1 MNRDKELWAIAKA
14 NEGIRTT
21 DIKGKQYSEVSQ
33 RIKAFRLV
41 HPSGCITTEIIDMD
55 NGIVTMKSS
64 VFDEQNH
71 LLGTG
76 FAQEKE
82 NSSFINKTSYIE
94 NCETS
99 AIGRAL
105 GMCGY
110 GVDVSVASAEEVQNA
125 IHNQQMDEK
134 KLGELSKAYT
144 EFRTQLTN
152 LGCDFRSDETNTW
165 ICEKAKITTQNLQA
179 LNSVELE
186 RLCKVYEGMINAK
199 VKKV

>member
-41 HPSGCITTEIIDMD
+41 HPSGCITTEIIDMN
-55 NGIVTMKSS
+55 NGIVTMKAS

>member
-21 DIKGKQYSEVSQ
+21 EIKGKQYSEVSQ

-41 HPSGCITTEIIDMD
+41 HPSGCITTEIIDMN
-55 NGIVTMKSS
+55 NGIVTMKAS

-134 KLGELSKAYT
+134 KLGELSKSYT
-144 EFRTQLTN
+144 DLRTQLTN
-152 LGCDFRSDETNTW
+152 LGCDFRSDETNEW

-199 VKKV
+199 IKKV

>member
-41 HPSGCITTEIIDMD
+41 HPSGCITTEIIDMN
-55 NGIVTMKSS
+55 NGIVTMKAS

-82 NSSFINKTSYIE
+82 NSSYINKTSYIE

-125 IHNQQMDEK
+125 INIQEEDKK
-134 KLGELSKAYT
+134 KLNELSISYT
-144 EFRTQLTN
+144 ELRTTLSN
-152 LGCDFRSDETNTW
+152 LGCDFRDDKTNKW
-165 ICEKAKITTQNLQA
+165 VCEKAKIKTQELQV
-179 LNSVELE
+179 LNTQELK
-186 RLCKVYEGMINAK
+186 RLCKVYEGLINAK

>member
-41 HPSGCITTEIIDMD
+41 HPSGCITTEIIDMN
-55 NGIVTMKSS
+55 NGIVTMKAS

-186 RLCKVYEGMINAK
+186 RLCKVYEGMTNAK

>member
-55 NGIVTMKSS
+55 NGIVTMKAS

-165 ICEKAKITTQNLQA
+165 ICEKAKITAQNLQA

>member
-55 NGIVTMKSS
+55 NGIVTMKAS

-165 ICEKAKITTQNLQA
+165 ICEKAKITTQNLHA

>member
-55 NGIVTMKSS
+55 NGIVTMKAS

-82 NSSFINKTSYIE
+82 NSSFINKTSYVE

-152 LGCDFRSDETNTW
+152 LGCDFRSDKTNTW

-199 VKKV
+199 VKEV

>member
-14 NEGIRTT
+14 NDGIRTT
-21 DIKGKQYSEVSQ
+21 DIKGKSYAEVNQ

-41 HPSGCITTEIIDMD
+41 HPSGCITTEIVELKD
-55 NGIVTMKSS
+55 GIVTMKAS
-64 VFDEQNH
+64 VFDEAMR

-76 FAQEKE
+76 YAQEKE
-82 NSSFINKTSYIE
+82 QSSYINKTSYIE

-125 IHNQQMDEK
+125 INNQQMDEK
-134 KLGELSKAYT
+134 KLGELSKTYT
-144 EFRTQLTN
+144 ELRTQLTN
-152 LGCDFRSDETNTW
+152 LGCDFRCDETNTW

-179 LNSVELE
+179 LNSEELG

>member
-21 DIKGKQYSEVSQ
+21 EIKGKSYAEVNQ

-41 HPSGCITTEIIDMD
+41 HPSGCITTEIVSME
-55 NGIVTMKSS
+55 NGAVTMKAS

-125 IHNQQMDEK
+125 IHNQQMNEK
-134 KLGELSKAYT
+134 KLGELSKTYT
-144 EFRTQLTN
+144 ELRTQLTN
-152 LGCDFRSDETNTW
+152 LGCDFRSDETNEW

>member
-55 NGIVTMKSS
+55 NGIVTMKAS

-152 LGCDFRSDETNTW
+152 LGCDFRNDETNTW

-179 LNSVELE
+179 LNSVELH
-186 RLCKVYEGMINAK
+186 RLCEVYEGMINAK

>member
-1 MNRDKELWAIAKA
+1 MNRDKEIWAIAKA

-21 DIKGKQYSEVSQ
+21 EIKGKQYSEVSQ

-41 HPSGCITTEIIDMD
+41 HPSGCITTEIIDMN
-55 NGIVTMKSS
+55 NGIVTMKAS

-105 GMCGY
+105 GTCGY

-134 KLGELSKAYT
+134 KLGELSKNYT
-144 EFRTQLTN
+144 ELRTQPTN
-152 LGCDFRSDETNTW
+152 LGCDFRSDETNAW

-179 LNSVELE
+179 LNSEELE

>member
-21 DIKGKQYSEVSQ
+21 EIKGKQYSEVSQ

-41 HPSGCITTEIIDMD
+41 HPSGCITTEIIDMN
-55 NGIVTMKSS
+55 NGIVTMKAS

-134 KLGELSKAYT
+134 KLGELSKTYT
-144 EFRTQLTN
+144 ELRTQLTN
-152 LGCDFRSDETNTW
+152 LGCDFRSDETNEW

-199 VKKV
+199 IKKV

>member
-55 NGIVTMKSS
+55 NGIVTMKAS

-199 VKKV
+199 VNKV

>member
-14 NEGIRTT
+14 NDGIKTT
-21 DIKGKQYSEVSQ
+21 DIKGRQYAEVNQ

-41 HPSGCITTEIIDMD
+41 HPSGCITTEIVSME
-55 NGIVTMKSS
+55 NGAVTMKAS
-64 VFDEQNH
+64 VFDEQHH

-125 IHNQQMDEK
+125 IHNQQIDEK
-134 KLGELSKAYT
+134 KLGELSKTYT
-144 EFRTQLTN
+144 ELRTQLTN
-152 LGCDFRSDETNTW
+152 LDCDFRNEETNTW
-165 ICEKAKITTQNLQA
+165 ICEKANITTQNLQA
-179 LNSVELE
+179 LNSGELE

>member
-55 NGIVTMKSS
+55 NGIVTMKAS

-152 LGCDFRSDETNTW
+152 LGCDFRSDKTNTW

>member
-21 DIKGKQYSEVSQ
+21 EIKGKQYSEVSQ

-41 HPSGCITTEIIDMD
+41 HPSGCITTEIIDMN
-55 NGIVTMKSS
+55 NGIVTMKAS

-134 KLGELSKAYT
+134 KLGELSKTYT
-144 EFRTQLTN
+144 ELRTQLTN
-152 LGCDFRSDETNTW
+152 LGCDFRSDETNEW

-179 LNSVELE
+179 LNRVELE

-199 VKKV
+199 IKKV

>member
-41 HPSGCITTEIIDMD
+41 HPSGCITTEIIDMND
-55 NGIVTMKSS
+55 GIVTMKAS

-152 LGCDFRSDETNTW
+152 LGCDFRSDETNTR
-165 ICEKAKITTQNLQA
+165 ICEKAKIATQNLQA

>member
-14 NEGIRTT
+14 NDGIRTT
-21 DIKGKQYSEVSQ
+21 DIKGKSYAEVNQ

-41 HPSGCITTEIIDMD
+41 HPSGCITTEIVSME
-55 NGIVTMKSS
+55 NGTVTMKAS

-110 GVDVSVASAEEVQNA
+110 GVDVSVASAEDVQNA

-134 KLGELSKAYT
+134 KLGELSKTYT
-144 EFRTQLTN
+144 ELRTQLTN
-152 LGCDFRSDETNTW
+152 LGCEFRSDETNEW
-165 ICEKAKITTQNLQA
+165 ICEKAKIATQNLQA

>member
-14 NEGIRTT
+14 NDGIRTT
-21 DIKGKQYSEVSQ
+21 DIKGKSYAEVNQ

-41 HPSGCITTEIIDMD
+41 HPSGCITTEIVSME
-55 NGIVTMKSS
+55 NGAVTMKAS

>member
-21 DIKGKQYSEVSQ
+21 EIKGKQYSEVSQ

-41 HPSGCITTEIIDMD
+41 HPSGCITTEIIDMN
-55 NGIVTMKSS
+55 NGIVTMKAS

-134 KLGELSKAYT
+134 KLGELSKSYT
-144 EFRTQLTN
+144 DLRAQLTN
-152 LGCDFRSDETNTW
+152 LGCDFRSDETNAW

-199 VKKV
+199 IKKV

>member
-21 DIKGKQYSEVSQ
+21 EIKGKQYSEVSQ

-41 HPSGCITTEIIDMD
+41 HPSGCITTEIIDMN
-55 NGIVTMKSS
+55 NGIVTMKAS

-134 KLGELSKAYT
+134 KLCELSKTYT
-144 EFRTQLTN
+144 ELRTQLTN
-152 LGCDFRSDETNTW
+152 LGCDFRSDETNEW
-165 ICEKAKITTQNLQA
+165 ICEKAKINTQNLQA

>member
-21 DIKGKQYSEVSQ
+21 EIKGKQYSEVSQ

-41 HPSGCITTEIIDMD
+41 HPSGCITTEIIDMN
-55 NGIVTMKSS
+55 NGIVTMKAS

-125 IHNQQMDEK
+125 IHNQQMNEK
-134 KLGELSKAYT
+134 KLGELSKTYT
-144 EFRTQLTN
+144 ELRTQLTN
-152 LGCDFRSDETNTW
+152 LGCDFRSDETNEW
-165 ICEKAKITTQNLQA
+165 ICEKSKITTQNLQA

>member
-14 NEGIRTT
+14 NDGIRTT
-21 DIKGKQYSEVSQ
+21 DIKGKSYAEVNQ

-41 HPSGCITTEIIDMD
+41 HPSGCITTEIVSME
-55 NGIVTMKSS
+55 NGAVTMKAS
-64 VFDEQNH
+64 VFDEKNH

-82 NSSFINKTSYIE
+82 NSSFINRTSYIE

-134 KLGELSKAYT
+134 KLGELSEAYT
-144 EFRTQLTN
+144 GLRTQLTN

>member
-21 DIKGKQYSEVSQ
+21 EIKGKQYSEVSQ

-41 HPSGCITTEIIDMD
+41 HPSGCITTEIIDMN
-55 NGIVTMKSS
+55 NGIVTMKAS

-134 KLGELSKAYT
+134 KLGELSKNYT
-144 EFRTQLTN
+144 ELRTQLTN
-152 LGCDFRSDETNTW
+152 LGCDFRSDETNEW

-199 VKKV
+199 IKKV

>member
-21 DIKGKQYSEVSQ
+21 EIKGKSYAEVNQ

-41 HPSGCITTEIIDMD
+41 HPSGCITTEIVSME
-55 NGIVTMKSS
+55 NGAVTMKAS

-125 IHNQQMDEK
+125 IHNQQMNEK
-134 KLGELSKAYT
+134 KLGELSKTYT
-144 EFRTQLTN
+144 ELRTQLTN
-152 LGCDFRSDETNTW
+152 LGCDFRSDETNEW
-165 ICEKAKITTQNLQA
+165 ICEKAKIATQNLQA

>member
-55 NGIVTMKSS
+55 NGIVTMKAS

-144 EFRTQLTN
+144 EFRTKLTN

>member
-1 MNRDKELWAIAKA
+1 MNKNKQLWAMAKA
-14 NEGIRTT
+14 NEIIQTT
-21 DIKGKQYSEVSQ
+21 NIKGKDYAQVNQ

-41 HPSGCITTEIIDMD
+41 HPSGCITTEIIDME
-55 NGIVTMKSS
+55 NGIVTMKAS
-64 VFDEQNH
+64 VFDEAMR

-76 FAQEKE
+76 YAQEKE
-82 NSSFINKTSYIE
+82 SSSYINKTSYIE

-125 IHNQQMDEK
+125 INIQEQDEK
-134 KLGELSKAYT
+134 KLSELSISYT
-144 EFRTQLTN
+144 ELRTTLSN
-152 LGCDFRSDETNTW
+152 LGCDFRSDETNKW
-165 ICEKAKITTQNLQA
+165 ICEKAKIKTQELQV
-179 LNSVELE
+179 LNTQELE
-186 RLCKVYEGMINAK
+186 RLCKVYEAMINAR

>member
-1 MNRDKELWAIAKA
+1 MNKNKQLWAMAKA
-14 NEGIRTT
+14 NEIIKTT
-21 DIKGKQYSEVSQ
+21 NIKGKDYAEVNQ

-41 HPSGCITTEIIDMD
+41 HPSGCITTEIVELKD
-55 NGIVTMKSS
+55 GVVTMKAS
-64 VFDEQNH
+64 VFDEAMR

-76 FAQEKE
+76 YAQEKE
-82 NSSFINKTSYIE
+82 QSSYINKTSYIE

-134 KLGELSKAYT
+134 KLCELSKNYT
-144 EFRTQLTN
+144 ELRTQLTN
-152 LGCDFRSDETNTW
+152 LGCDFRSDETNAW

-179 LNSVELE
+179 LNSEELA

-199 VKKV
+199 IKKV

>member
-14 NEGIRTT
+14 NDGIRTT
-21 DIKGKQYSEVSQ
+21 DIKGKSYAEVNQ

-41 HPSGCITTEIIDMD
+41 HPSGCITTEIVSME
-55 NGIVTMKSS
+55 NGAVTMKAS

-134 KLGELSKAYT
+134 KLGELSKNYT
-144 EFRTQLTN
+144 ELRTQLTN
-152 LGCDFRSDETNTW
+152 LGCDFRSDETNEW

>member
-21 DIKGKQYSEVSQ
+21 EIKGKQYSEVSQ

-41 HPSGCITTEIIDMD
+41 HPSGCITTEIIDMN
-55 NGIVTMKSS
+55 NGIVTMKAS

-134 KLGELSKAYT
+134 KLGELSKTYT
-144 EFRTQLTN
+144 ELRTQLTN
-152 LGCDFRSDETNTW
+152 LGCDFRSDETNEL

-199 VKKV
+199 IKKV

>member
-14 NEGIRTT
+14 NEGIRTKE
-21 DIKGKQYSEVSQ
+21 IKGKQYSEVSQ

-41 HPSGCITTEIIDMD
+41 HPSGCITTEIIDMN
-55 NGIVTMKSS
+55 NGIVTMKAS

-82 NSSFINKTSYIE
+82 NSNFINKTSYIE

-134 KLGELSKAYT
+134 KLGELSKTYT
-144 EFRTQLTN
+144 ELRTQLTN
-152 LGCDFRSDETNTW
+152 LGCDFRSDETNEW
-165 ICEKAKITTQNLQA
+165 ICEKAKIATQNLQA

>member
-21 DIKGKQYSEVSQ
+21 EIKGKQYSEVSQ

-41 HPSGCITTEIIDMD
+41 HPSGCITTEIIDMN
-55 NGIVTMKSS
+55 NGIVTMKAS

-134 KLGELSKAYT
+134 KLGELSKTYT
-144 EFRTQLTN
+144 ELRTQLTN
-152 LGCDFRSDETNTW
+152 LGCDFRSDETNAW

>member
-55 NGIVTMKSS
+55 NGIVTMKAS

>member
-21 DIKGKQYSEVSQ
+21 DIKGKSYAEVNQ

-41 HPSGCITTEIIDMD
+41 HPSGCITAEIVSME
-55 NGIVTMKSS
+55 NGAVTMKAS

-125 IHNQQMDEK
+125 IHNQQIDEK
-134 KLGELSKAYT
+134 KLGELSKTYT
-144 EFRTQLTN
+144 ELRTQLTN

-165 ICEKAKITTQNLQA
+165 IREKAKITTQNLQA
-179 LNSVELE
+179 LNSAELE

>member
-14 NEGIRTT
+14 NDGIRTT
-21 DIKGKQYSEVSQ
+21 DIKGKSYAEVNQ

-41 HPSGCITTEIIDMD
+41 HPSGCITTEIVSME
-55 NGIVTMKSS
+55 NEAVTMKAS

-125 IHNQQMDEK
+125 IHNQQIDEK
-134 KLGELSKAYT
+134 KLGELSKTYT
-144 EFRTQLTN
+144 ELRTQLTN
-152 LGCDFRSDETNTW
+152 LGCDFRCDETNTW

-186 RLCKVYEGMINAK
+186 RLCKVYEDMINAK

>member
-55 NGIVTMKSS
+55 NGIVTMKAS
-64 VFDEQNH
+64 VFDEQKH

-199 VKKV
+199 AKKV

>member
-21 DIKGKQYSEVSQ
+21 DIEGKQYSEVSQ

-55 NGIVTMKSS
+55 NGIVTMKAS

-125 IHNQQMDEK
+125 IHNQQMDEN

-152 LGCDFRSDETNTW
+152 RGCDF
-165 ICEKAKITTQNLQA
+165 
-179 LNSVELE
+179 
-186 RLCKVYEGMINAK
+186 
-199 VKKV
+199 

>member
-55 NGIVTMKSS
+55 NGIVTMKAS

-105 GMCGY
+105 GICGY

>member
-14 NEGIRTT
+14 NDGIRTT
-21 DIKGKQYSEVSQ
+21 DIKGKSYAEVNQ

-41 HPSGCITTEIIDMD
+41 HPSGCITTEIVSME
-55 NGIVTMKSS
+55 NGAVTMKAS

-134 KLGELSKAYT
+134 KLCELSKTYT
-144 EFRTQLTN
+144 ELRTQLTN
-152 LGCDFRSDETNTW
+152 LGCDFRSDETNAW

-179 LNSVELE
+179 LNSEELA

-199 VKKV
+199 IKKV